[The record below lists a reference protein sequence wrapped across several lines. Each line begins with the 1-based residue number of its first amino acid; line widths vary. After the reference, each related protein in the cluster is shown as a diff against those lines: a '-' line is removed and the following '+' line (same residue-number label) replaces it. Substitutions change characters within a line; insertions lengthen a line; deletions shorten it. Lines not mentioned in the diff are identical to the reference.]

1 MKFENIP
8 DTILDRVKEKLESF
22 NYDGIKMTYE
32 LVGDKLSVF
41 YFVEESFYSGYYMS
55 QMARYVTQFE
65 YDLIDMIE
73 NERCR
78 LALQG
83 R

>member
-1 MKFENIP
+1 MKFKTVPNTVI
-8 DTILDRVKEKLESF
+8 DDVKEKLSSF
-22 NYDGIKMTYE
+22 HYDGVKLTYE
-32 LVGDKLSVF
+32 LVNNNLSTY
-41 YFVEESFYSGYYMS
+41 YFAEESFYSGYCIS

-73 NERCR
+73 NEICR
-78 LALQG
+78 IALQD

>member
-1 MKFENIP
+1 MKFKTIP
-8 DTILDRVKEKLESF
+8 DTIIDDVKEKLSSF
-22 NYDGIKMTYE
+22 HYDGVKLTYE
-32 LVGDKLSVF
+32 LVNNNLSLY

-55 QMARYVTQFE
+55 QMAKYVTQFE

-73 NERCR
+73 NEICR
-78 LALQG
+78 LALQS